1 MKPVDTARDLVSSA
15 TKQLSGARALAR
27 AGALPVRPDVM
38 MRTALAARRWGA
50 TVAAGVAMNSMRYP
64 DDVALVDDRSS
75 LTWRDLHRRSNALAH
90 VLADRGVRP
99 RQAVALMCR
108 NHRGFVEA
116 LLAVSKLGAD
126 AVFLNTG
133 FAGPQLR
140 EVLEREGVV
149 AAVYDEEFG
158 HLFGEAGFDGPHLL
172 AWTDSDEI
180 DGDTIDAVIASG
192 DVSDLEPPARPGRTV
207 ILTSGTTGTPK
218 GAQRNAPSNPL
229 SEVNAA
235 LSRIPLRA
243 REPIV
248 VAPPLFHGLGY
259 GFVGFSLM
267 MAAPALVRRRFDPE
281 LTLADIARHRA
292 TTMVVVPVMLRRILE
307 LPDAVRRR
315 YDTSSLR
322 VVVCSG
328 AALPTEL
335 AQRFLDEFGDV
346 LYNFYGTTEAAWAAV
361 ATPTDLREAPGTVG
375 RPPQGTRIVLLD
387 DDNNEV
393 AQGAHGR
400 IFVGN
405 DLLFE
410 GYTGGDNKE
419 FVEGL
424 VSTGDV
430 GWFDDDGR
438 LFVEGRDDDMIVSGG
453 ENVFPGEVEEL
464 LSTHDAVREVAVVGV
479 EDDEMGQRL
488 AAFVV
493 PANGSP
499 DVEEL
504 RSFVKQNL
512 ANYKVPRDIQIV
524 DELPRTETGKV
535 LRRELR
541 GASDVE
547 R

>member
-1 MKPVDTARDLVSSA
+1 MNSIGAARDLAASMR
-15 TKQLSGARALAR
+15 KQVSGARALAG
-27 AGALPVRPDVM
+27 AGALPVRPDVLAQ
-38 MRTALAARRWGA
+38 TALAARRWGA
-50 TVAAGVAMNSMRYP
+50 TVAAGVVMNARRYP
-64 DDVALVDDRSS
+64 DDVAFIDERGAR
-75 LTWRDLHRRSNALAH
+75 TWREMHLRSNALARG
-90 VLADRGVRP
+90 LAERGVQP

-108 NHRGFVEA
+108 NHRGFVDA
-116 LLAVSKLGAD
+116 MLAVSKLGAD

-140 EVLEREGVV
+140 EVLEREEVV

-158 HLFGEAGFDGPHLL
+158 ETFDNAGFDAPRLL
-172 AWTDSDEI
+172 AWTDAD
-180 DGDTIDAVIASG
+180 DVKADTVDDVIDAA
-192 DVSDLEPPARPGRTV
+192 DDSDLRPPDRPGRTV

-218 GAQRNAPSNPL
+218 GAQRDAPSNPL
-229 SEVNAA
+229 AEVSAA

-248 VAPPLFHGLGY
+248 VGPPLFHGLGY
-259 GFVGFSLM
+259 GFIGFSLM

-281 LTLADIARHRA
+281 QTLADIARHRA

-307 LPDAVRRR
+307 LPDATRRR

-328 AALPTEL
+328 AALPREL
-335 AQRFLDEFGDV
+335 SERVLEEFGDV

-375 RPPQGTRIVLLD
+375 RPPEGTRLVLLD
-387 DDNNEV
+387 DDDKQVPPGE
-393 AQGAHGR
+393 HGR

-410 GYTGGDNKE
+410 GYTGGDNKD
-419 FVEGL
+419 FVDGL
-424 VSTGDV
+424 VSTGDI

-453 ENVFPGEVEEL
+453 ENLFPGEVEEL
-464 LSTHDAVREVAVVGV
+464 LATHDAVREVAVVGV
-479 EDDEMGQRL
+479 DDDEMGQRL

-493 PANGSP
+493 PANGKP
-499 DVEEL
+499 DPEDL
-504 RSFVKQNL
+504 RSFVRHNL
-512 ANYKVPRDIQIV
+512 ANYKVPRDIEIV

-535 LRRELR
+535 LRRRLTEKS
-541 GASDVE
+541 GG
-547 R
+547 